1 MNTELQN
8 PIVKWPFGKA
18 DVVSLTA
25 TGNQAVDIYNNLT
38 IVDGASVIATG
49 ARTLNLAI
57 SKDVEP
63 GARLV
68 VKTRTTSTESLTP
81 GEGMAGKATA
91 GVAGKTKLPNMCMMV
106 KNLSKRPMPYKSIRI
121 WQK

>member
-38 IVDGASVIATG
+38 IVDGATG

-68 VKTRTTSTESLTP
+68 VKTRTTATESLTP

-91 GVAGKTKLPNMCMMV
+91 GVAGKTKV
-106 KNLSKRPMPYKSIRI
+106 AEYVYDGEKFIQTADAVQI
-121 WQK
+121 D

>member
-63 GARLV
+63 GARLCREN
-68 VKTRTTSTESLTP
+68 KDDCH
-81 GEGMAGKATA
+81 GK
-91 GVAGKTKLPNMCMMV
+91 
-106 KNLSKRPMPYKSIRI
+106 PYSRRRYG
-121 WQK
+121 W

>member
-8 PIVKWPFGKA
+8 SIVKWPFGKA

-68 VKTRTTSTESLTP
+68 VKTRTTATESLTP
-81 GEGMAGKATA
+81 GEGMAGKATV
-91 GVAGKTKLPNMCMMV
+91 GVNGKTKV
-106 KNLSKRPMPYKSIRI
+106 AEYVYDGEKFIQTADAVQI
-121 WQK
+121 D

>member
-18 DVVSLTA
+18 DIVPLTT

-49 ARTLNLAI
+49 ARTLDLAI
-57 SKDVEP
+57 GKDVEP

-68 VKTRTTSTESLTP
+68 VKTKTTATESLTP
-81 GEGMAGKATA
+81 GEGMAGKEIA
-91 GVAGKTKLPNMCMMV
+91 GVAGKTKV
-106 KNLSKRPMPYKSIRI
+106 VEYVYDGEKFIQTAEAVQI
-121 WQK
+121 D

>member
-91 GVAGKTKLPNMCMMV
+91 VLPAKQKLPNMCMMV